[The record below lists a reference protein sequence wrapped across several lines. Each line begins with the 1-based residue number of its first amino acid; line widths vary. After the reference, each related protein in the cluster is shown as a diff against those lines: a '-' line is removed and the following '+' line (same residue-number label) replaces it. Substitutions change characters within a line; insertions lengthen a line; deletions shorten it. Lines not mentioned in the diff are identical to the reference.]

1 MTIPAS
7 AIPTPIVSPTA
18 ASKSFIT
25 QNTGGLDAA
34 SFTPQLSNT
43 GRIALQQMHDY
54 IVNMCRRFPA
64 NASTSGNVITLTLL
78 DVQPTCVQY
87 ADYDDFGFVADA
99 TTNGNVTALVVTTV
113 NGNATPLATLNVYK
127 NNGGTQAGSGD
138 ITLGRQYW
146 LTYVDSLN
154 ANAGGFV
161 VR

>member
-7 AIPTPIVSPTA
+7 AIPTPIVSPSA
-18 ASKSFIT
+18 AAHSFI
-25 QNTGGLDAA
+25 NPA
-34 SFTPQLSNT
+34 SFQNGPQGLSGT
-43 GRIALQQMHDY
+43 GRIALQQMHDW

-64 NASTSGNVITLTLL
+64 NASTTSNVITLTLL

-99 TTNGNVTALVVTTV
+99 TTTGNVTALVMTTV
-113 NGNATPLATLNVYK
+113 NNNLTALATLNVYK

-138 ITLGRQYW
+138 ITSGRQYW

-154 ANAGGFV
+154 SNAGGFV

>member
-1 MTIPAS
+1 MIPAS

-25 QNTGGLDAA
+25 QNTDPTSLQA
-34 SFTPQLSNT
+34 PQISNT
-43 GRIALQQMHDY
+43 GRLALQQAHDY
-54 IVNMCRRFPA
+54 VVNMCRRFPA

-78 DVQPTCVQY
+78 DIQPTLTQY

-99 TTNGNVTALVVTTV
+99 TTTGNVTANIMTNV
-113 NGNATPLATLNVYK
+113 NGTPTALGELNVYK

-138 ITLGRQYW
+138 ITINRQYW

-154 ANAGGFV
+154 SNAGGFV